1 MKYWRTTFA
10 AGVFAINLNNVD
22 SEKVFQSFTT
32 PYTSPLQQFQITCS
46 SSQSCQILLSAKPN
60 ENSLANKKHLDTN
73 QPAADHQQASQK
85 QVNQIQTSHYE
96 TSAEDE
102 NLILG
107 FGKSCILFFN
117 NKSAENLWSQFI
129 AHASSLKSIPNSIHE
144 LKTNWEWI
152 SSEQVKQSSPLNEKI
167 FEVPRL
173 KIKCFEGRC
182 QVIGFCDKKD

>member
-1 MKYWRTTFA
+1 MKCWRKAFA

-22 SEKVFQSFTT
+22 SEKIFQSFTT

-46 SSQSCQILLSAKPN
+46 NSQSCLIQLNTKPN
-60 ENSLANKKHLDTN
+60 K
-73 QPAADHQQASQK
+73 P
-85 QVNQIQTSHYE
+85 
-96 TSAEDE
+96 SAEDE

-129 AHASSLKSIPNSIHE
+129 AHASSPKSIPKNIHE
-144 LKTNWEWI
+144 LKSTWEWI

-167 FEVPRL
+167 FEMPRL

-182 QVIGFCDKKD
+182 QIIGFCDKKA